1 MSRDSQVPGFAVV
14 GRPNKGKSSVVATLA
29 RDDSVH
35 IAAAAGSTRDVRRF
49 PMRVDGE
56 TLYELVDTPGM
67 QRARQV
73 LAWLREHCQDAAA
86 RPAAV
91 RQFLLE
97 HRDDAQF
104 ADEVHA
110 LEPVVA
116 GAGII
121 YVVDGSVPFGADY
134 EAEMEVLRWTGRP
147 SLALVNPIEN
157 SDYVEQWVT
166 GLGQYFQTVRVFDA
180 HRAEHHKQLEL
191 LSLFGHL
198 DPEWQQPL
206 QRAVSVLRAD
216 RERQH
221 LEAAEAIALM
231 VEEGITYSVSQALP
245 EGAPEAPVKKLLYNR
260 YCRHLIRRERQC
272 REQVEALFYYRELK
286 TAEAGMDFDEEELF
300 DQENWYL
307 WGLSQRQLLVAAG
320 AAGGIAGGS
329 AGMVVDG
336 MAGGLL
342 HGLGTLAGGIGGAI
356 ASSRQVLRRSEDI
369 ARWTVSGIP
378 TGGRRLVY
386 GPSRNL
392 NFPFV
397 LLGRAL
403 QHHRQVSQRTHAV
416 RGALKLD
423 EPVLDWL
430 DDSQRRKLALIFEDL
445 RRGRRVDQRRSEL
458 VGLLRA
464 WCLAADHAESSSSSR

>member
-1 MSRDSQVPGFAVV
+1 MSRADSVPGFAVV

-35 IAAAAGSTRDVRRF
+35 IAATAGSTREVRRF

-56 TLYELVDTPGM
+56 TLYELIDTPGI
-67 QRARQV
+67 QRARQL
-73 LAWLREHCQDAAA
+73 LAWLREHCSEAAA

-91 RQFLLE
+91 RQFLE
-97 HRDDAQF
+97 THGDDPQY

-110 LEPVVA
+110 LAPVVA

-134 EAEMEVLRWTGRP
+134 EAEMEILRWTGRP
-147 SLALVNPIEN
+147 SLALVNPIDN
-157 SDYVEQWVT
+157 NDYVDQWVT

-180 HRAEHHKQLEL
+180 HRAEHRKQLDL
-191 LSLFGHL
+191 LTLFGHL

-206 QRAVSVLRAD
+206 HRAVEVLQAD

-221 LEAAEAIALM
+221 LEAAELIASLIC
-231 VEEGITYSVSQALP
+231 EAITYSVSQALP
-245 EGAPEAPVKKLLYNR
+245 EGAPEAPVKSLLFNR
-260 YCRHLIRRERQC
+260 YQRHLIRAERDC
-272 REQVEALFYYRELK
+272 RSQVEALFYFRDMKKSEQ
-286 TAEAGMDFDEEELF
+286 GMAFDEEELF
-300 DQENWYL
+300 NQQHWYL
-307 WGLSQRQLLVAAG
+307 WGLSRRQLLLAAG
-320 AAGGIAGGS
+320 AAGGIAGGG

-336 MAGGLL
+336 VTGGLS
-342 HGLGTLAGGIGGAI
+342 HGLGTLVGGIGGAF
-356 ASSRQVLRRSEDI
+356 ASTRQVLKHSDDI
-369 ARWTVSGIP
+369 ARWSVSGIP
-378 TGGRRLVY
+378 TGGRRLAY

-416 RGALKLD
+416 RATLKLD
-423 EPVLDWL
+423 EPALDWL
-430 DDSQRRKLALIFEDL
+430 DDAQRRKLAVIFEDL
-445 RRGRRVDQRRSEL
+445 RRGRRADQRRAEL
-458 VGLLRA
+458 VAQLHT
-464 WCLAADHAESSSSSR
+464 WCRAADQ